1 MAHRIR
7 TLALGLAVCA
17 TLVVNA
23 PLCRADTEESTEA
36 DAMPIALDIPLRLLG
51 IGLTAG
57 GFLAFCAYAPII
69 AITRPTD
76 GFGKAW
82 NSFVVWPA
90 KFTWVDPAGRHPT
103 YPDAAFGDTTPKA
116 SPGGAH

>member
-1 MAHRIR
+1 MAQRIR

-17 TLVVNA
+17 MLVVQVPMA
-23 PLCRADTEESTEA
+23 RATGESNEV
-36 DAMPIALDIPLRLLG
+36 DAVPIATDIPMRVLG

-57 GFLAFCAYAPII
+57 GFLAFCVMAPFI

-82 NSFVVWPA
+82 QHFVVWPA
-90 KFTWVDPAGRHPT
+90 KFTWVDPAGRHPA
-103 YPDAAFGDTTPKA
+103 YPDAEYGDTTPA
-116 SPGGAH
+116 PTGPAL